1 MIFNNNRQH
10 LVKYQKYCLLKMV
23 QVFNHTDLK
32 LVEPSFGSKLTDLII
47 ELDYLRK
54 KRLGGTTHPFVF
66 FQLKNVFHTLESI
79 GSARIEGNRTTIA
92 EYIETKLSESNQLN
106 QNILEIENM
115 TKALNF
121 IDENI
126 SQIKINRLSLS
137 ELHKITVNNLLPP
150 PDGEGDKSSGQF
162 RKTEISIVG
171 ATHKPPPPYLVD
183 SYMEELFNFINSDD
197 SPKYDLLKTAIAHH
211 RFVWIH
217 PFANGNGRT
226 VRLLT
231 YAMLVKQ
238 GFKLD
243 TGNRIINPT
252 AIFCSDRNKYYD
264 FLSKADSGN
273 DFDILN
279 WIEYMLT
286 GLKEEI
292 EKVDKLLDY
301 SYLQDN
307 ILIPALKDS
316 LDVKLIT
323 ESEFRILKKT
333 IEIQVLHA
341 GDLKDILPNKIPAE
355 VSRNIRQLKNKKMLA
370 TEHENSRKYVINF
383 VNNYLLRGIIK
394 QLDDNGFL
402 PVHLNE

>member
-1 MIFNNNRQH
+1 MI
-10 LVKYQKYCLLKMV
+10 
-23 QVFNHTDLK
+23 QVFKHTDLK

-54 KRLGGTTHPFVF
+54 KRLGGTTHPIVF
-66 FQLKNVFHTLESI
+66 FQLKNIFHTLESI
-79 GSARIEGNRTTIA
+79 GSARIEGNRTTLA
-92 EYIETKLSESNQLN
+92 EYIETKLSESDQAN

-126 SQIKINRLSLS
+126 SQIRINKLFLS
-137 ELHKITVNNLLPP
+137 ELHKITVKDLLPP
-150 PDGEGDKSSGQF
+150 PDGEGDISPGQF

-183 SYMEELFNFINSDD
+183 TYMEELFNFINSDD
-197 SPKYDLLKTAIAHH
+197 PPKYDLIKTAVAHH

-217 PFANGNGRT
+217 PFTNGNGRT

-231 YAMLVKQ
+231 YAMLVKS

-264 FLSKADSGN
+264 YLSKADSGI
-273 DFDILN
+273 DSDILR

-286 GLKEEI
+286 GLKDEI

-301 SYLQDN
+301 SYLKDN
-307 ILIPALKDS
+307 ILIPALKHS
-316 LDVKLIT
+316 LDMKLIT
-323 ESEFRILKKT
+323 EPEFKILKKT
-333 IEIQVLHA
+333 VEVQVLKA
-341 GDLKDILPNKIPAE
+341 GNLKDILPNKIPAE
-355 VSRNIRQLKNKKMLA
+355 VSRNIRQLRDKKMLA
-370 TEHENSRKYVINF
+370 TEHKNSRKYVISF
-383 VNNYLLRGIIK
+383 INNYLLRGIIK
-394 QLDDNGFL
+394 QLDKKGFL
-402 PVHLNE
+402 PVSVNE